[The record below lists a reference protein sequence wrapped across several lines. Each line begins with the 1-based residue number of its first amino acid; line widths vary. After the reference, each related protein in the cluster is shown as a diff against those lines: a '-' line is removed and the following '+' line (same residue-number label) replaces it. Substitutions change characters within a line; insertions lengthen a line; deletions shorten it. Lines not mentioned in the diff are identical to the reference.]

1 MKFKG
6 LATSST
12 VEITMNFFFFIM
24 TSFLSHI
31 ITLVEFILNQ
41 ILEKKLK
48 LAKEVGNQGTLIL
61 LGFIIFPL

>member
-1 MKFKG
+1 
-6 LATSST
+6 
-12 VEITMNFFFFIM
+12 M